1 MSKKI
6 LSLLIVGTALIFAA
20 GTVMAGTEF
29 QDTFKINTKVYKT
42 HKKGLVEFHH
52 KKHTEEYG
60 AACGDCHHDDKGKP
74 LTLKKGDDV
83 KRCIECH
90 KGIKKVKGEKLA
102 KKEKIKKYHVEAMH
116 ANCKGCHKA
125 FNKKKGLDKKDPKAA
140 PTSCKNCHPKK

>member
-29 QDTFKINTKVYKT
+29 QDTFKINTKEYKT
-42 HKKGLVEFHH
+42 HKKGLVEFSH

-102 KKEKIKKYHVEAMH
+102 KKEKLKKLESQYSLVT
-116 ANCKGCHKA
+116 NKGSFQTKI
-125 FNKKKGLDKKDPKAA
+125 PK
-140 PTSCKNCHPKK
+140 TQN